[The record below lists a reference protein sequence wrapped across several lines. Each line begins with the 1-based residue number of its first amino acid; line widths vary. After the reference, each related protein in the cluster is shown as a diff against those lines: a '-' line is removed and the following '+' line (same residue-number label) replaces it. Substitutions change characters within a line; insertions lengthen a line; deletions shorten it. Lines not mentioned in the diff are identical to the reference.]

1 MALALGI
8 IMLAL
13 CIVVSIKICATA
25 ISGKPPP
32 FFRGED
38 EESDSLQE

>member
-1 MALALGI
+1 MTLILGVV
-8 IMLAL
+8 MLAL
-13 CIVVSIKICATA
+13 CVVVSIKICVTA
-25 ISGKPPP
+25 ITGKPPP